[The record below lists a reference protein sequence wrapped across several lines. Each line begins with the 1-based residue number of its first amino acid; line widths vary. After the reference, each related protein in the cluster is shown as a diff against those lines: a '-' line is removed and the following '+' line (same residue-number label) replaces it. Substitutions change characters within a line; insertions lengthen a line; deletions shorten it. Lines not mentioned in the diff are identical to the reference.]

1 MVPCFGGTKSAVSFI
16 DVRMFCISQ
25 HSSIASKAAMDHALL
40 RAAEPWVHTEG
51 LCRGGM
57 ELLVSS
63 GDPKKGSRGT
73 HEAWPGCAAPLAPAP
88 GLVAQSSM
96 KSPCRPLVAFC
107 LAGRSLWLSGSRGQ
121 HQSRTLLWGS
131 R

>member
-1 MVPCFGGTKSAVSFI
+1 MVPRFGGAKRAVSFI
-16 DVRMFCISQ
+16 DLGMFYISQ
-25 HSSIASKAAMDHALL
+25 HSSIASKAEMDHALV
-40 RAAEPWVHTEG
+40 RSAEPSVHTKG

-57 ELLVSS
+57 KLLVSS
-63 GDPKKGSRGT
+63 GDPKQGSRGT
-73 HEAWPGCAAPLAPAP
+73 HKAWPGCAAPLAPAP

-96 KSPCRPLVAFC
+96 KSPCRPLAALC
-107 LAGRSLWLSGSRGQ
+107 LAGRSSWLSGSRGQ